1 MANAKVGVKAG
12 WHSNYVETIT
22 AAKSLLPSDS
32 GKLFN
37 VTAGAFAITLP
48 KATSDLVGFSCEFII
63 SAGSNDAVTIDSYE
77 ADDLYYGGLVMVT
90 AIAASTSNAVN
101 GMFEAPD
108 GSDDN
113 TLTID
118 QNADHN
124 GITTGSTVKFQCIAE
139 NQWWVSGIA
148 MIHADED
155 DDTALAP
162 FS

>member
-37 VTAGAFAITLP
+37 VTAGDFAITLP

-90 AIAASTSNAVN
+90 GITSSTSNAVN
-101 GMFEAPD
+101 GMF
-108 GSDDN
+108 DDN

-148 MIHADED
+148 MIAAAED